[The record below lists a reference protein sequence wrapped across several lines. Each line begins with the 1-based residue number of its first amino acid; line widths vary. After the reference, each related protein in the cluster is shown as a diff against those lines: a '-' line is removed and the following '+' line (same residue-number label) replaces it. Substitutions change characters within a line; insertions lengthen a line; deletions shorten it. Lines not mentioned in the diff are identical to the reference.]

1 MRLRVGISLRPV
13 RASRDAKALF
23 AGFLLSWLG
32 RQVTVVAVPF
42 QIYSMTR
49 SSLLVGLLGLFQF
62 GPLVLASLGGGAVAD
77 AWDRRRLL
85 RWSQVGL
92 LATAFALVANS
103 VLDEPLLWP
112 LYVLTAINGAL
123 QAVDSPARSAAL
135 PRIVGHALLAE
146 SVVLMQTLGT
156 LAKAV
161 GPLIGGALLATGSL
175 PLTFGA
181 SAAMFVV
188 SFALVS
194 LLEPIPPPP
203 DSVRPGLRSIAEGF
217 RFVRGRP
224 FLIANFGIDLNAM
237 VFGMPSA
244 LFPEI
249 ALEVLPGGSAATV
262 GLLYAAPGVG
272 SLLAALTSG
281 WVSGI
286 RRQGRAVVIA
296 VIVWGLAIAAFG
308 FAPNVAVAVAL
319 LAVAGGADVVSAI
332 LRVTIIQL
340 AVPDELRGRL
350 FGMNVAVVASG
361 PRLGDLEAG
370 AVASLAGPT
379 FSVVSGGFAC
389 VLGAV
394 LIARRVPEYWRAETG
409 DPGGA
414 TGSAPRAGAAS

>member
-1 MRLRVGISLRPV
+1 MRFRVGVSLRPV
-13 RASRDAKALF
+13 RASRDARALF

-42 QIYSMTR
+42 QVYSLTR

-92 LATAFALVANS
+92 LLTALALLVNAAA
-103 VLDEPLLWP
+103 DEPLLWP
-112 LYVLTAINGAL
+112 LYVLTALNGAL

-135 PRIVGHALLAE
+135 PRIVGRALLAE

-175 PLTFGA
+175 RVTFGA
-181 SAAMFVV
+181 TAAMFAV
-188 SFALVS
+188 SLALVS
-194 LLEPIPPPP
+194 TLAPIPAPT
-203 DSVRPGLRSIAEGF
+203 DSARPGLRSIAEGF
-217 RFVRGRP
+217 RYVRGRP

-237 VFGMPSA
+237 IFGMPSA
-244 LFPEI
+244 LFPEF

-262 GLLYAAPGVG
+262 GLLYAAPGLG
-272 SLLAALTSG
+272 SLLTALTSG
-281 WVSGI
+281 WVAGI

-296 VIVWGLAIAAFG
+296 VVIWGVAIAGFGLAPSI
-308 FAPNVAVAVAL
+308 PVAVAL
-319 LAVAGGADVVSAI
+319 LMVAGAADVVSAI

-340 AVPDELRGRL
+340 AVPDKLRGRL

-370 AVASLAGPT
+370 AVAAVAGPT
-379 FSVVSGGFAC
+379 FSVVSGGVAC

-394 LIARRVPEYWRAETG
+394 LIARRIPEYWRAETG
-409 DPGGA
+409 RGQPPG
-414 TGSAPRAGAAS
+414 